1 MKTTRRNFV
10 VEYKTNRRQPKTQAN
25 SIWGDTDLRALA
37 RAVESDTSL
46 PHRIQPIEER
56 PRTSDKAA
64 VTSERVKLE
73 PSIENGHRADDPG
86 TIPSLDGKAGSSP
99 PPQIEMP
106 VANDAQPS
114 PEMAAVVRSHVPLSS
129 AKKPHVNAQIVETVT
144 RSEKDNPR
152 RQSAHLPDVVSD
164 DDLAALDAENRRLK
178 KLLADKL
185 RTENARLTNML
196 QRFGS
201 L

>member
-46 PHRIQPIEER
+46 PHRIPPIEER
-56 PRTSDKAA
+56 PRTSDNAA
-64 VTSERVKLE
+64 VAFERVKLE

-86 TIPSLDGKAGSSP
+86 TLLSLDGEAGSSP
-99 PPQIEMP
+99 PPQIELP
-106 VANDAQPS
+106 AAIDAQPS
-114 PEMAAVVRSHVPLSS
+114 PEMVAVVRDHVPLSS
-129 AKKPHVNAQIVETVT
+129 AEKPHVNVQTIEIVTP
-144 RSEKDNPR
+144 SEKDHPQR
-152 RQSAHLPDVVSD
+152 RSVHLPDVVSD

-196 QRFGS
+196 QRLGS

>member
-10 VEYKTNRRQPKTQAN
+10 VEYKTNRRQPKTPAN

-56 PRTSDKAA
+56 PRTSANAA

-86 TIPSLDGKAGSSP
+86 TILSLDGEAGSSP
-99 PPQIEMP
+99 PPQIELP
-106 VANDAQPS
+106 AAIDAQPS
-114 PEMAAVVRSHVPLSS
+114 PEMVAVVRDHVPLSS
-129 AKKPHVNAQIVETVT
+129 AEKPHVNVQTIEIVTP
-144 RSEKDNPR
+144 SEKDHPQR
-152 RQSAHLPDVVSD
+152 LSVHLPDVVSD

-196 QRFGS
+196 QRLGS